1 MKWLSKLF
9 ASNPKALKGLSNKL
23 ELRVATL
30 EDFERVRRKLGLPLN
45 HNPSVEQLAR
55 FGLKLWPRPKA
66 PAAPPP
72 PQRLSLPD
80 ALGIWPGN
88 DEFERDRLPLMPQ
101 IPEVDLK
108 PMEDE
113 LRFLKLENTDLT
125 EKLADAQAQL
135 RMAKGSQRSLSLNAA
150 ALQKDWPDMHKRYF
164 TKAGEADRDA
174 GLPTKAKRKPKRK

>member
-9 ASNPKALKGLSNKL
+9 AANPKALKGLSDKQA
-23 ELRVATL
+23 LRVATL
-30 EDFERVRRKLGLPLN
+30 EDMERVRCKLGLPFN
-45 HNPSVEQLAR
+45 HNPSIEQLAQ

-72 PQRLSLPD
+72 PFVVVKRVRD
-80 ALGIWPGN
+80 DWLGL

-108 PMEDE
+108 PMEEE